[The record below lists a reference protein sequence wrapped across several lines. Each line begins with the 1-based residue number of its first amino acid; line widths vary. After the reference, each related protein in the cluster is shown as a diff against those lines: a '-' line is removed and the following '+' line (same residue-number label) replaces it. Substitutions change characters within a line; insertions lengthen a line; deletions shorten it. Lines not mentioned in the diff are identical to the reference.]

1 MFPKLCLSLLLQNI
15 IFSYP
20 MKIFHSLTV
29 SLHRTFNINFAY
41 CLSYL
46 FLLPFISL
54 FVQLCP
60 SNFLSLTSILLSFF
74 SLLYVFIF
82 LPQSTSDRVYL
93 PIYVN
98 PPLSMGMTYF
108 SLVPPSLFFLRLSIN
123 LIETLSFFS
132 IYHCSTNFLPILLLL
147 LSINLIETL
156 CCFSIYHCSANFL
169 PILLLLL
176 SINLNATFSLS
187 FIFSLSASSCRALIL
202 SVQLS

>member
-1 MFPKLCLSLLLQNI
+1 
-15 IFSYP
+15 

-29 SLHRTFNINFAY
+29 SLHRTFNITFVY

-46 FLLPFISL
+46 SLSLSLSLLPFISL

-108 SLVPPSLFFLRLSIN
+108 SLVPPSRFFLRLSIN

-132 IYHCSTNFLPILLLL
+132 IYHCSTNFLPV
-147 LSINLIETL
+147 
-156 CCFSIYHCSANFL
+156 
-169 PILLLLL
+169 LLLLL